1 MQSRYR
7 IRTVLILSIYVS
19 IASTALAADS
29 EEVPSQTIRCAV
41 IGGMMDTDF
50 WPKLSKRFELS
61 SCHRVEVVAKGP
73 KHVIRRAF
81 VAGKADLIT
90 MHASDVMINLVADG
104 YGVAPQPWAKNDLV
118 LVGPAADPAGIRGM
132 TDAAEALRKI
142 VKTKS
147 ELLIQRSLGAQ
158 QVLFD
163 LVAMGRVQL
172 DWQHVVVH
180 LDDKRREMLLAA
192 SQKNAYVLVG
202 RIPFLNGKIRNRDL
216 VIMVQGDPR
225 LRRPYLVVVAN
236 PRRQAPALAAATRQL
251 AAYLHK
257 PETQAWIA
265 EYGRGR
271 LDSQPLFFPVKIPGK
286 NGPGS

>member
-1 MQSRYR
+1 MRKTLT
-7 IRTVLILSIYVS
+7 ICLGVCLMVTVADADPARVRLATTTSTDNSGLLAELAPPFEKMFGVKLDV
-19 IASTALAADS
+19 IAVGT
-29 EEVPSQTIRCAV
+29 
-41 IGGMMDTDF
+41 
-50 WPKLSKRFELS
+50 
-61 SCHRVEVVAKGP
+61 
-73 KHVIRRAF
+73 
-81 VAGKADLIT
+81 GKALRLGENGDVDVVLV
-90 MHASDVMINLVADG
+90 HAKEAELKFIEEG
-104 YGVAPQPWAKNDLV
+104 YGVNRREVMHNDFV
-118 LVGPAADPAGIRGM
+118 IIGPKSDPAGIRGM